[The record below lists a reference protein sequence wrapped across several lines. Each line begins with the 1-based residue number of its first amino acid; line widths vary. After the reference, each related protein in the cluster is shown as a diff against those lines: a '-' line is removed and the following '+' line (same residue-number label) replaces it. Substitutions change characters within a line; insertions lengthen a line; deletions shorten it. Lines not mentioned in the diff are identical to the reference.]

1 MLMLTNIIAKADIA
15 IIPIAKGKK
24 AFSYKKKNKDH

>member
-1 MLMLTNIIAKADIA
+1 MLMFDKLIAKADIA